1 SDLSADEAL
10 VMAFGQKAPLAS
22 TFGDAVTAPAWKK
35 KPSWYQLS
43 SQDRMIHPDNQK
55 RMAERMKPRRIL
67 TLEAS
72 HASLAS
78 RPVEVAGLIDE
89 AARETANT

>member
-1 SDLSADEAL
+1 MSVA
-10 VMAFGQKAPLAS
+10 QKAPLAS
-22 TFGDAVTAPAWKK
+22 TFGDTITAPAWKV

-43 SQDRMIHPDNQK
+43 TDDRMIHPDNQY

-67 TLEAS
+67 TLDAS

-78 RPVEVAGLIDE
+78 RAGEVAALIDE
-89 AARETANT
+89 AAKAVAKA